1 MDLLDFISERCLSCS
16 TPLYTAT
23 SAVRSFL
30 LVRILFNCYTSY
42 IAFLDRWTRLSFL
55 EQTMITM
62 LQARVAAILFLM
74 ITITLLEND
83 IDPTPWRG
91 RQAALA
97 ACALAHA
104 VAFAILVTPVESTR
118 KSGMEETVKQW
129 PAQMSTETLVCL
141 FGNLI
146 PVETPL
152 LPLCCQIWA
161 VSHNG
166 RFEGV
171 GP

>member
-1 MDLLDFISERCLSCS
+1 
-16 TPLYTAT
+16 
-23 SAVRSFL
+23 
-30 LVRILFNCYTSY
+30 
-42 IAFLDRWTRLSFL
+42 
-55 EQTMITM
+55 MITM

-97 ACALAHA
+97 VCAVAHA
-104 VAFAILVTPVESTR
+104 VAFAIVTPVESTR
-118 KSGMEETVKQW
+118 KSGMEETVKQR

-146 PVETPL
+146 LVE
-152 LPLCCQIWA
+152 IWA
-161 VSHNG
+161 VFHNG

-171 GP
+171 GPWRVRIIPSTFGTGF